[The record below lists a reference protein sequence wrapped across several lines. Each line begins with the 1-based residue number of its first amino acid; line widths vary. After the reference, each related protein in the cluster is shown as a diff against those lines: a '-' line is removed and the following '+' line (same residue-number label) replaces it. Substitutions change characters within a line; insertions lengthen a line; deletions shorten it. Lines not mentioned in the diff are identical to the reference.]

1 MTKIKFPK
9 NFAGIDGKKALE
21 GIMNETEPEPKDPP
35 TGTSNPLPIP
45 TGDLTFVDKED
56 LYKEISKYIPTEL
69 PNLPNPLT
77 FSDQVMKQSN
87 PYLAVAVDMFCKKYL
102 PEYRLA
108 TQLDLEQDLAFTKDT
123 YNDTGLAL
131 RSLAEP
137 NKSQAEY
144 LFNQIKQRGFTEDDF
159 PFFIQLRGLELDNQN
174 FNLTDESLIHKQV
187 KCLKWESGTN
197 YSKTDNFGLPKSKNK
212 KSSRQIWTIQNGLS
226 RCYLNWI
233 SNLYADN
240 SGLSNSNGNGRVV
253 LAKPRSG

>member
-1 MTKIKFPK
+1 
-9 NFAGIDGKKALE
+9 
-21 GIMNETEPEPKDPP
+21 
-35 TGTSNPLPIP
+35 
-45 TGDLTFVDKED
+45 
-56 LYKEISKYIPTEL
+56 
-69 PNLPNPLT
+69 
-77 FSDQVMKQSN
+77 MKQSN

-226 RCYLNWI
+226 RCYLNWV
-233 SNLYADN
+233 SNLDAYN
-240 SGLSNSNGNGRVV
+240 SDLSFSYVNGRVV